1 MVNINFLRIE
11 MESSVKECESHVLK
25 NLKYFKSLLVLES
38 HNLWLLC
45 KIGGKFLQNLNMKQR
60 PIEEKYCEG
69 KLKRTM
75 KIELKVPEI
84 VQSETNCGKGFI

>member
-1 MVNINFLRIE
+1 
-11 MESSVKECESHVLK
+11 
-25 NLKYFKSLLVLES
+25 
-38 HNLWLLC
+38 
-45 KIGGKFLQNLNMKQR
+45 MKQR

-84 VQSETNCGKGFI
+84 VQSETNYGKGFI